1 MSEITIETI
10 AKTVEGIIKKEL
22 EPVNTKLD
30 AIGETVSGHTGA
42 LFELS
47 KDVKDIKAEMIVSN
61 RRMDKHE
68 EAIKFTA
75 EKIGTAEPVKRILEV

>member
-1 MSEITIETI
+1 MPEITIETI

-42 LFELS
+42 LFQLS

-61 RRMDKHE
+61 RRIDKHG

-75 EKIGTAEPVKRILEV
+75 EKVGISEPMKKILEA